1 MEKRIEKI
9 RTKFQDFGIS
19 KFMVLQEE
27 VYPAF
32 IRYLTGFKG
41 EGLLII
47 DESNSFFITDSR
59 YEIEAKRVIKN
70 GEVIIARK
78 KYLVEALEL
87 GLIKPGEKIG
97 FEAEMP
103 HRSFL
108 AMKKLLFRN
117 KLVPLMG
124 LIEQI
129 SSQKDEGEIKKIKKV
144 LKITEH
150 IFEKHILP
158 GIKSGIKETD
168 LAAEIIYQGILH
180 GAEDKAF
187 EPTVA
192 SGWRSAFPHG
202 GAFDKKIK
210 AGEIIQFDFGH
221 MYQGYCSDFSRVVI
235 VGEKATEEQKKIHK
249 ILAVAQSLAIKKAR
263 AGMKAK
269 DLDKVA
275 RDYIENKGYGQ
286 CFNHTLGHGIGILL
300 HTKPS
305 VAWYS
310 EEILLPGQI
319 VTIEPGI
326 YSPIPGFGG
335 MRVEDMILIQENGCQ
350 RLNKFPADLIIT
362 G

>member
-1 MEKRIEKI
+1 VEKRIEKI
-9 RTKFQDFGIS
+9 RAKFQDFAIS

-32 IRYLTGFKG
+32 IRYLTGFKS

-59 YEIEAKRVIKN
+59 YEIEAKRVIKS
-70 GEVIIARK
+70 GKLIIARK
-78 KYLVEALEL
+78 DYLIQAVES
-87 GLIKPGEKIG
+87 GLIRPGEKIG

-108 AMKKLLFRN
+108 AMEELFSLN

-129 SSQKDEGEIKKIKKV
+129 SSQKDEGEIKKIKKA

-158 GIKSGIKETD
+158 KIKPGIKETD

-192 SGWRSAFPHG
+192 SGRRSALPHG
-202 GAFDKKIK
+202 SAFNRKIK